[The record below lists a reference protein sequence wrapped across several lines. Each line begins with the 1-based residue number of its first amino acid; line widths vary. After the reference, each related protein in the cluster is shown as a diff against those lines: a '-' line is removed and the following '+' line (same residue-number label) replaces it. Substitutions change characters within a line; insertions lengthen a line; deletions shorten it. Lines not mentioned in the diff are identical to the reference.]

1 MTEQEAIE
9 LHIQENLHRISAIE
23 SFLSISPDADGKE
36 CHKNISVLMKVNG
49 LLQEIQQYRA
59 IGTAGEC
66 REAME
71 RQREKK
77 PVKDK
82 YNRDCCPDCGWIVCQ
97 DEYGGR
103 YLPHCENCGQAIDW
117 SGIE

>member
-1 MTEQEAIE
+1 MTENETIEILESIYEKYVRDCGSDEEYMKNNLAITEAVK
-9 LHIQENLHRISAIE
+9 A
-23 SFLSISPDADGKE
+23 LS
-36 CHKNISVLMKVNG
+36 
-49 LLQEIQQYRA
+49 EIQQYRV
-59 IGTAGEC
+59 IGTAREC

-77 PVKDK
+77 PIKDR
-82 YNRDCCPDCGWIVCQ
+82 YNHDCCPDCGWIVCQ